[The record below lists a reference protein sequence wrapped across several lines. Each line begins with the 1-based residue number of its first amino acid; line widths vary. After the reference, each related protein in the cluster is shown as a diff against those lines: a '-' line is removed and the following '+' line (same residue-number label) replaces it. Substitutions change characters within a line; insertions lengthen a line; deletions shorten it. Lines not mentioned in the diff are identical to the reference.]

1 MITVARFASLV
12 TLSFLVAAPVV
23 QAQWIAPTPE
33 ELSMKS
39 IPEVPGAAAAY
50 LFKEEIADDGLHMQ
64 SFYYRI
70 KILTE
75 GGKDYANVEL
85 PYYAGESGITLDSIS
100 GRTIHADGTIIPL
113 TDKPY
118 DKVVEKAQG
127 YKIKEKVFSLPSA
140 EVGSIIEYR
149 YSLRLDD
156 HWFQHPDWI
165 IQTGLFTRKAHY
177 MWRPTDRLL
186 TSEDGKQVSSSV
198 AWTPLLPPGVQ
209 IKETKLLQNFGS
221 DAGHIQL
228 DLDVH
233 DILPLPKEQFM
244 PPMQSVAYK
253 VLFYYTSYRTSKE
266 YWASK
271 GKSWAKETDKFI
283 GPGSAVKSAVAGL
296 VGPADTPE
304 QKVRKLYAAAMT
316 VENTDYTRAHTTA
329 EERAAGLKEIKSAD
343 DVWTRK
349 RGSGDQIAAL
359 FVGMVRAAGIK
370 AYLMGVANRQ
380 ERFFLPGYL
389 SMGQIDDDIA
399 IVNLDGKDIYLDP
412 GERYCAFGQ
421 LAWVHAF
428 TGGLREADGIPEL
441 AMTNALS
448 YKDVHITRVAD
459 LKVDD
464 RGIGAGPVVMTFT
477 GDAALNWRHDALRGD
492 ETSMKENLRTHLE
505 HLLPAGMEVKVAKVE
520 NLTDYEQPLKVTY
533 DVKGAIGSSTGKRLL
548 IVGDLFEANSK
559 PKFPEAKREEPIDM
573 RYPTTTQ
580 DVVRLSLAPG
590 LAVESSPAAATSELK
605 GSAAYGLQI
614 AMAPNSITIR
624 RNLTVGKTFVGT
636 ETYNELKDFYAK
648 FEAKDQE
655 TVVLT
660 RSAAAGNAGGG
671 N

>member
-1 MITVARFASLV
+1 MTSL
-12 TLSFLVAAPVV
+12 P
-23 QAQWIAPTPE
+23 Q
-33 ELSMKS
+33 
-39 IPEVPGAAAAY
+39 VPGAAAAY
-50 LFKEEIADDGLHMQ
+50 LFKEEIAEDALHMQ

-85 PYYAGESGITLDSIS
+85 PFYSGESGMTLDTIS
-100 GRTIHADGTIIPL
+100 GRTIHPDGTIIPF

-118 DKVVEKAQG
+118 EKVVQKAQG
-127 YKIKEKVFSLPSA
+127 YKIKVKVFSLPSV

-156 HWFQHPDWI
+156 HYFAHPDWM

-186 TSEDGKQVSSSV
+186 TSEDGKQVSSTV
-198 AWTPLLPPGVQ
+198 AWTPLLPLGAE
-209 IKETKLLQNFGS
+209 IKQTKLQMTFGA

-253 VLFYYTSYRTSKE
+253 VLFYYTSFRTTKE
-266 YWASK
+266 YWASE
-271 GKSWAKETDKFI
+271 GKHWAKARDKFI
-283 GPGSAVKSAVAGL
+283 GPGSVVKSAVAGL

-304 QKVRKLYAAAMT
+304 QKLRKLYAAAMT
-316 VENTDYTRAHTTA
+316 VENTDFTRAHTTA
-329 EERAAGLKEIKSAD
+329 EERAAGFKEIKSAD
-343 DVWTRK
+343 DVWSRK

-359 FVGMVRAAGIK
+359 FIGMARAAGMK

-380 ERFFLPGYL
+380 DRFFLPGYL
-389 SMGQIDDDIA
+389 SMGQLDDDIA

-428 TGGLREADGIPEL
+428 TGGLRETDGSTEL

-459 LKVDD
+459 LKVDEA
-464 RGIGAGPVVMTFT
+464 GIGSGTVVMTYT
-477 GDAALNWRHDALRGD
+477 GDAALTWRQDALRGD
-492 ETSMKENLRTHLE
+492 ETSMKENLHTDLE
-505 HLLPAGMEVKVAKVE
+505 RLLPGGMDIKVSKVE

-533 DVKGAIGSSTGKRLL
+533 EVKGAIGSSTGKRLL
-548 IVGDLFEANSK
+548 VVGDLFEANAK

-580 DVVRLSLAPG
+580 DAVRLVLPTG
-590 LAVESSPAAATSELK
+590 MVVESSPTAASNELK
-605 GSAAYGLQI
+605 GSAAYSLQV
-614 AMAPNSITIR
+614 ATAPNSITIR
-624 RNLTVGKTFVGT
+624 RNLTLGKTFVGI
-636 ETYNELKDFYAK
+636 ETYNDLRDFYGK
-648 FEAKDQE
+648 YEAKDQE
-655 TVVLT
+655 SVVLT
-660 RSAAAGNAGGG
+660 RNAAAAGSGG

>member
-1 MITVARFASLV
+1 MTFFDRLV
-12 TLSFLVAAPVV
+12 QTAALALLVAAAQV
-23 QAQWIAPTPE
+23 QAQWTAPTPE
-33 ELSMKS
+33 ELSMTS
-39 IPEVPGAAAAY
+39 IPQVPGAVAAY

-75 GGKDYANVEL
+75 GGKDLANVEL
-85 PYYAGESGITLDSIS
+85 PFYAGESGITLDTIS
-100 GRTIHADGTIIPL
+100 GRTIHADGTIIPF

-118 DKVVEKAQG
+118 EKVVEKAQG
-127 YKIKEKVFSLPSA
+127 YKIKVKVFSLPA
-140 EVGSIIEYR
+140 VEVGSIIEYR

-165 IQTGLFTRKAHY
+165 IQTSLFTRKAHY
-177 MWRPTDRLL
+177 MWRPTDRQLN
-186 TSEDGKQVSSSV
+186 SPDGKQVSSSV

-266 YWASK
+266 YWASEGK
-271 GKSWAKETDKFI
+271 GWAKTIDKFI
-283 GPGSAVKSAVAGL
+283 GPGSVVKSAVAEL

-304 QKVRKLYAAAMT
+304 QKLRKLYAAAMT
-316 VENTDYTRAHTTA
+316 VENTDFIRAHTTA

-343 DVWTRK
+343 DVWSRK

-359 FVGMVRAAGIK
+359 FVGMARAAGVK

-380 ERFFLPGYL
+380 ERFFLPGYMN
-389 SMGQIDDDIA
+389 MGQLDDDIA

-428 TGGLREADGIPEL
+428 TGGLRETEGGTEV
-441 AMTNALS
+441 AMTSALS

-459 LKVDD
+459 LKVDET
-464 RGIGAGPVVMTFT
+464 GIGSGAVVMTYT
-477 GDAALNWRHDALRGD
+477 GDAALMWRHDALRGD
-492 ETSMKENLRTHLE
+492 ETSMKENLRTNLE
-505 HLLPAGMEVKVAKVE
+505 HLLPGGMDVKVSKVE

-533 DVKGAIGSSTGKRLL
+533 EVKGPIGSSTGKRLL
-548 IVGDLFEANSK
+548 VVGDLFEANSK
-559 PKFPEAKREEPIDM
+559 PKFPEAKRELPIDLK
-573 RYPTTTQ
+573 YPTTTQ
-580 DVVRLSLAPG
+580 DVVRLSLPAG
-590 LAVESSPAAATSELK
+590 MVVESSPTAASNELK
-605 GSAAYGLQI
+605 GTAAYTLQV
-614 AMAPNSITIR
+614 AAAPTSITIR

-636 ETYNELKDFYAK
+636 ETYDELRAFYGK
-648 FEAKDQE
+648 YEAKDQE
-655 TVVLT
+655 SVVLT
-660 RSAAAGNAGGG
+660 RSTPVAASGG

>member
-1 MITVARFASLV
+1 MTFFDRLV
-12 TLSFLVAAPVV
+12 QTAALALLVAAAQV
-23 QAQWIAPTPE
+23 QAQWTAPTPE
-33 ELSMKS
+33 ELSMTS
-39 IPEVPGAAAAY
+39 IPQVPGAVAAY

-75 GGKDYANVEL
+75 GGKDLANVEL
-85 PYYAGESGITLDSIS
+85 PFYAGESGITLDTIS
-100 GRTIHADGTIIPL
+100 GRTIHADGTIIPF

-118 DKVVEKAQG
+118 EKVVEKAQG
-127 YKIKEKVFSLPSA
+127 YKIKVKVFSLPA
-140 EVGSIIEYR
+140 VEVGSIIEYR

-165 IQTGLFTRKAHY
+165 IQTSLFTRKAHY
-177 MWRPTDRLL
+177 MWRPTDRQLN
-186 TSEDGKQVSSSV
+186 SPDGKQVSSSV

-266 YWASK
+266 YWASEGK
-271 GKSWAKETDKFI
+271 GWAKTIDKFI
-283 GPGSAVKSAVAGL
+283 GPGSVVKSAVAEL

-304 QKVRKLYAAAMT
+304 QKLRKLYAAAMT
-316 VENTDYTRAHTTA
+316 VENTDFIRAHTTA
-329 EERAAGLKEIKSAD
+329 EERAAVLKEIKSAD
-343 DVWTRK
+343 DVWSRK

-359 FVGMVRAAGIK
+359 FVGMARAAGVK

-380 ERFFLPGYL
+380 ERFFLPGYMN
-389 SMGQIDDDIA
+389 MGQLDDDIA

-428 TGGLREADGIPEL
+428 TGGLRETEGGTEV
-441 AMTNALS
+441 AMTSALS

-459 LKVDD
+459 LKVDET
-464 RGIGAGPVVMTFT
+464 GIGSGAVVMTYT
-477 GDAALNWRHDALRGD
+477 GDAALMWRHDALRGD
-492 ETSMKENLRTHLE
+492 ETSMKENLRTNLE
-505 HLLPAGMEVKVAKVE
+505 HLLPGGMDVKVSKVE

-533 DVKGAIGSSTGKRLL
+533 EVKGPIGSSTGKRLL
-548 IVGDLFEANSK
+548 VVGDLFEANSK
-559 PKFPEAKREEPIDM
+559 PKFPEAKRELPIDLK
-573 RYPTTTQ
+573 YPTTTQ
-580 DVVRLSLAPG
+580 DVVRLSLPAG
-590 LAVESSPAAATSELK
+590 MVVESSPTAASNELK
-605 GSAAYGLQI
+605 GTAAYTLQV
-614 AMAPNSITIR
+614 AAAPTSITIR

-636 ETYNELKDFYAK
+636 ETYDELRAFYGK
-648 FEAKDQE
+648 YEAKDQE
-655 TVVLT
+655 SVVLT
-660 RSAAAGNAGGG
+660 RSTPVAASGG